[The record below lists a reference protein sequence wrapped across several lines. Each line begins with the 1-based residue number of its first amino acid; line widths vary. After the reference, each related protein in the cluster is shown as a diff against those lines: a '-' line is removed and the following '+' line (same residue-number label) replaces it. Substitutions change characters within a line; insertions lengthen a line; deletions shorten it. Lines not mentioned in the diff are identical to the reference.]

1 MWCIIIIFTKSTIW
15 TYVMS
20 INNLNFSLHIIH
32 SLTLFHLKILFIFGL
47 NLSDLV
53 PLKIISLLFKRSF

>member
-1 MWCIIIIFTKSTIW
+1 MWCMIIIFTKSTIW

-32 SLTLFHLKILFIFGL
+32 FLTLYHLKMLFIFGL